1 MKKAIVTIT
10 TLLAVIGSLHG
21 QKMTKGDKN
30 ALKDEIN
37 FERDAMRAKYTG
49 RQIMVM
55 KEGVITGLPCVPAS
69 MPEIAQAVSMA
80 GPIPIVRFLIT
91 PSETRLINPYEYHC
105 DTYPVHKGEMLKVL
119 GANIDTS
126 SVLHLSVVA
135 VAPHSITRGTGAY
148 AHQSVEAP
156 IGWLMFSA
164 SNPKGS
170 EALAEDWV
178 RIMDAKEVAA
188 ALASVGNTASGVV
201 VDQIGLGMTFL
212 DVERVMGTPKTRV
225 DLGEKVLYKYSDMT
239 IEFQLGKV
247 TDVR

>member
-1 MKKAIVTIT
+1 
-10 TLLAVIGSLHG
+10 
-21 QKMTKGDKN
+21 
-30 ALKDEIN
+30 
-37 FERDAMRAKYTG
+37 
-49 RQIMVM
+49 
-55 KEGVITGLPCVPAS
+55 
-69 MPEIAQAVSMA
+69 
-80 GPIPIVRFLIT
+80 
-91 PSETRLINPYEYHC
+91 
-105 DTYPVHKGEMLKVL
+105 
-119 GANIDTS
+119 
-126 SVLHLSVVA
+126 
-135 VAPHSITRGTGAY
+135 
-148 AHQSVEAP
+148 
-156 IGWLMFSA
+156 MFSA